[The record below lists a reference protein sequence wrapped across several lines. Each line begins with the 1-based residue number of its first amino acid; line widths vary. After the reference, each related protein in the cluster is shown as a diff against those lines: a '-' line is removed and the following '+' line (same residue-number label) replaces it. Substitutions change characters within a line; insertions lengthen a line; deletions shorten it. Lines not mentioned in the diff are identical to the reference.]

1 MTTSIRSLALAGS
14 AGFGLSLLSA
24 LPAGAHTLP
33 ATTLA
38 GSALAA
44 GVLHPLMGLDHLLLL
59 VGLAALVT
67 RAERRLLWP
76 ALLGA
81 GLGALLGVWGWALPG
96 QESLAALAVAALGG
110 LLLLVQRLRRAG
122 AALRG
127 LAAAV
132 VAAATVVHALLH
144 GQEASAD
151 PSWWLGASLAAIAV
165 FAVATLVLRRSS
177 DRSLRGL
184 ALLLGG
190 SGLLLALAPLL

>member
-33 ATTLA
+33 ATAPL

-44 GVLHPLMGLDHLLLL
+44 GVLHPLTGLDHLLLL

-67 RAERRLLWP
+67 RGERRLLWP

-81 GLGALLGVWGWALPG
+81 ALGAGLGLWGWALPG
-96 QESLAALAVAALGG
+96 QECLAALAVAALGG
-110 LLLLVQRLRRAG
+110 LLLLVQRLRRDG
-122 AALRG
+122 GVLRG

-132 VAAATVVHALLH
+132 VAAGSVVHALLH

-151 PSWWLGASLAAIAV
+151 PSWWLGASLAAAAV
-165 FAVATLVLRRSS
+165 FTVVALLLRRCG
-177 DRSLRGL
+177 DRSLRIL

-190 SGLLLALAPLL
+190 SGLLGAVASLF